1 MGVGSILFSRDFPRM
16 IIMMPSLKSAAEA
29 ALARMDAGEETW
41 PLSVVSA
48 LVGGENP
55 VCVFRRHRGL
65 KQPAV
70 ARAEKGGRTSVAALK
85 ALAGALAVDLDDLV

>member
-1 MGVGSILFSRDFPRM
+1 
-16 IIMMPSLKSAAEA
+16 MMPSLKSVAEA

-41 PLSVVSA
+41 PLSVVTA

-55 VCVFRRHRGL
+55 VRVFRRHRGLTQAALAAKAGL